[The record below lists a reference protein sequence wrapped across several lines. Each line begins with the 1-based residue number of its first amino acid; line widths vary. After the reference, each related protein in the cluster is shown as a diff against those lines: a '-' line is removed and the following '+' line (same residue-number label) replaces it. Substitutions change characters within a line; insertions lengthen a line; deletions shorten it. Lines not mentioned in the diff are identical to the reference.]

1 MHANELTEQN
11 MHAFSPARQKIS
23 IMNSQLS
30 MSKQENSIQEFKRLE
45 QIQTN
50 LLLNINLVLKRD
62 IEECLNQQENILDEN
77 GNTKEEITKKIIEKF
92 MEFAKDIILHQE
104 RAEKA
109 KNGERI
115 TAKDID
121 DQLHQ
126 ANLFNWWTTKQI
138 DLYHKLK
145 KLYHLQRAKE
155 YED

>member
-1 MHANELTEQN
+1 M
-11 MHAFSPARQKIS
+11 
-23 IMNSQLS
+23 
-30 MSKQENSIQEFKRLE
+30 
-45 QIQTN
+45 
-50 LLLNINLVLKRD
+50 
-62 IEECLNQQENILDEN
+62 DEN
-77 GNTKEEITKKIIEKF
+77 GNTQEEITKKIIEKF

-104 RAEKA
+104 RAEKV
-109 KNGERI
+109 KNGGRI

-145 KLYHLQRAKE
+145 RLYHLQRAKE